1 MEKNISMLDVAL
13 KILTD
18 AKTSLPFRELY
29 DKIAEE
35 LKMTDSEKKENIGI
49 FYTYLTLDG
58 HFVPLTDNHWDL
70 RSRHTFDKVHIDV
83 RDVYSEV
90 NTESGDEEDKDE
102 QKEYDAS
109 MEGMAVEDE
118 YDSENDE
125 EKHNEYDEDVSS
137 LINN

>member
-58 HFVPLTDNHWDL
+58 HFVALTDNHWDL
-70 RSRHTFDKVHIDV
+70 RNRHTFDKVHIDV

>member
-58 HFVPLTDNHWDL
+58 HFVALTDNHWDL

-109 MEGMAVEDE
+109 MEGMTVEDE

>member
-58 HFVPLTDNHWDL
+58 HFVALTDNHWDL

-90 NTESGDEEDKDE
+90 NIESGDEEDKDE

>member
-58 HFVPLTDNHWDL
+58 HFVALTDNHWDL

-109 MEGMAVEDE
+109 MEGMTVEDE

-125 EKHNEYDEDVSS
+125 EKHSEYDEDVSS

>member
-58 HFVPLTDNHWDL
+58 HFVALTDNHWDL
-70 RSRHTFDKVHIDV
+70 RSRHTSDKIVKV
-83 RDVYSEV
+83 
-90 NTESGDEEDKDE
+90 TEDEDEEDKDE

>member
-58 HFVPLTDNHWDL
+58 HFVALTDNHWDL

-125 EKHNEYDEDVSS
+125 EKHNDYDEDVSS

>member
-58 HFVPLTDNHWDL
+58 HFVALTDNHWDL

-118 YDSENDE
+118 YDSDNDE

>member
-58 HFVPLTDNHWDL
+58 HFVALTDNHWDL
-70 RSRHTFDKVHIDV
+70 RSRQFKKPPSKPPPSPSPAQTPYLPPESPA
-83 RDVYSEV
+83 RSE
-90 NTESGDEEDKDE
+90 
-102 QKEYDAS
+102 
-109 MEGMAVEDE
+109 
-118 YDSENDE
+118 
-125 EKHNEYDEDVSS
+125 
-137 LINN
+137 

>member
-58 HFVPLTDNHWDL
+58 HFVALTDNHWDL

-102 QKEYDAS
+102 QNEYDAS

>member
-58 HFVPLTDNHWDL
+58 HFVALTDNHWDL

-90 NTESGDEEDKDE
+90 NTECGDEEDKDE

>member
-58 HFVPLTDNHWDL
+58 HFVALTDNHWDL

-102 QKEYDAS
+102 QKEYDGS

>member
-18 AKTSLPFRELY
+18 AKTSLLFRELY

-58 HFVPLTDNHWDL
+58 HFVALTDNHWDL

>member
-13 KILTD
+13 KILAD

-58 HFVPLTDNHWDL
+58 HFVALTDNHWDL

>member
-58 HFVPLTDNHWDL
+58 HFVALTDNHWDL